1 MSNSVHSPMNIMDE
15 FIEGAARCF
24 FVCAYADFVE
34 EPERDPESD
43 DHVLNYAYPTPG
55 CGGDWY
61 DVAPERTPPAAYAF
75 AGMLWARLE
84 AMNKATAPCGVIS
97 LVEQAATADGVHTMD
112 VEHFGRDCAMM
123 ALGTGVSW
131 FDDSEEFPLEVPY
144 MDCGSVDFDPAAY
157 REGEV

>member
-1 MSNSVHSPMNIMDE
+1 MSSTVHSSMMIMDE

-34 EPERDPESD
+34 EEEREPDGHD
-43 DHVLNYAYPTPG
+43 YPAAG

-61 DVAPERTPPAAYAF
+61 DYAPERTPPAAYAF
-75 AGMLWARLE
+75 AGELWARL
-84 AMNKATAPCGVIS
+84 AILNKDTAPCGVIS
-97 LVEQAATADGVHTMD
+97 LVAQAAAANGCDESEID

-131 FDDSEEFPLEVPY
+131 FDDNAEFPLETPY
-144 MDCGSVDFDPAAY
+144 MDGGTVDFAVEAY
-157 REGEV
+157 RDEQ